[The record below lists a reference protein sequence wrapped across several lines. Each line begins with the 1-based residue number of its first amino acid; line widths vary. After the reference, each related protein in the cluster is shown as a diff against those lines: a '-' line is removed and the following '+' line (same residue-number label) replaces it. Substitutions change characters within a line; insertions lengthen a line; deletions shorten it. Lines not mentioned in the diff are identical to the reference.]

1 MKVIDILLARVTRQV
16 WFYKNIYVNVLSKMT
31 LMIEGRFSVV
41 IRV

>member
-1 MKVIDILLARVTRQV
+1 MIDTSCACHSISV
-16 WFYKNIYVNVLSKMT
+16 YVDVLSKMT